1 MPGELD
7 ACLEPFI
14 RQWLT
19 DNDHILWWQ
28 VVEAFPDLEH
38 LPLNSAIAAF
48 KRMEQRLG
56 RQSMYQ
62 TLKDLIL
69 Y

>member
-1 MPGELD
+1 MPAELD
-7 ACLEPFI
+7 ARLEPFI
-14 RQWLT
+14 RQWLA
-19 DNDHILWWQ
+19 NHDHVLWRD
-28 VVEAFPDLEH
+28 VVTAFPDLEH

-48 KRMEQRLG
+48 KRMERQLG

-62 TLKDLIL
+62 TLKDLML

>member
-1 MPGELD
+1 MPVELD
-7 ACLEPFI
+7 ARLDPFI

-19 DNDHILWWQ
+19 EHDHILWRDIVQ
-28 VVEAFPDLEH
+28 QFPDLKH

-56 RQSMYQ
+56 KQSMYQ